1 MTFGEKLKE
10 LRTKEG
16 ITQKGLG
23 EKLNVTAQA
32 ISRWENNEV
41 EPSISM
47 LTTISKLFNVSVD
60 SLLGKE
66 NQAQQLNEADVNN
79 DVEEPS
85 ANTSEVKF
93 IHNNPKPQKPV
104 LAVCEACNE
113 PIFESSDIRRV
124 ESWNKNGQREI
135 YCYSCNEKRLK
146 KIREL
151 NEFQGR
157 KKRTKSFWLGGLAA
171 ALALAIGLWLT
182 IPSGIVSNI
191 IYASIIGIL
200 FFPFISCL
208 ILDNNF
214 IEDMVGTI
222 FDWGFVRMPGLIF
235 SLDLDGILWLL
246 TVKLLFW
253 IIGIILAILF
263 GLLAVTLG
271 LVVSLFV
278 YPFALRK
285 NILTPDAD

>member
-66 NQAQQLNEADVNN
+66 NQARQLNEADVNN

-85 ANTSEVKF
+85 ANTSKVKF

-124 ESWNKNGQREI
+124 ESLNKNGQQKI
-135 YCYSCNEKRLK
+135 YCYSCNENRLK

-171 ALALAIGLWLT
+171 ALALALGLWLT